1 MRPEVQYERPWD
13 GGGGGGGG
21 RGGGTGQEGL
31 REEGNVSR

>member
-1 MRPEVQYERPWD
+1 VRPEVQYERPWD